1 MCEIM
6 CMHINLGFQFTNDK
20 WKHTLIAELINTH
33 TSLKRSQ
40 IKFLRP
46 KGSRHLRDTIMTSH
60 DSLSAR
66 GTLFVQPQYI
76 IPKQ

>member
-6 CMHINLGFQFTNDK
+6 CMHINLGFQFSSEK

-33 TSLKRSQ
+33 WVK
-40 IKFLRP
+40 KKPNKVF
-46 KGSRHLRDTIMTSH
+46 KAYGHLRDNIMTSH
-60 DSLSAR
+60 DSLSAH
-66 GTLFVQPQYI
+66 GILFVQPQYI